1 MHEYQGF
8 TRAGRWGQ
16 KARATWAQWGSFL
29 PLPPNRFLSCQI
41 VPAQLPDVWAFVW
54 AVQVVM
60 QLGGGSSRGEGTP
73 VSTGALLGA
82 GHTLPTGRWVPPALG
97 PVVGNTPAVLSVFR
111 VLCPGG
117 DQAGAEPWP
126 EEVGDG
132 ATPCALAPRTGA
144 LAGQHETAKVGH
156 PHPKRRLGPCQLG
169 AGPCC
174 PPLRGFYLPAD
185 AWGLPGTIGSAPCQ
199 VDHEGGGRV
208 SGSLSQATPV
218 NSCVQQPGRSRPP
231 PHPARSPPS
240 AGTISTQTPS
250 TPRPSSRSA
259 WSPRPCL
266 HRMQS

>member
-1 MHEYQGF
+1 
-8 TRAGRWGQ
+8 
-16 KARATWAQWGSFL
+16 
-29 PLPPNRFLSCQI
+29 
-41 VPAQLPDVWAFVW
+41 
-54 AVQVVM
+54 M

-199 VDHEGGGRV
+199 VDHEGGG
-208 SGSLSQATPV
+208 GSQ
-218 NSCVQQPGRSRPP
+218 GHYHK
-231 PHPARSPPS
+231 PHPSIPVFNSRAGLAPLHTQLAAPHLLAPSPHRRPQRHAPARALPGAPDLVFTGCSPDS
-240 AGTISTQTPS
+240 ILAHTAGPKEK
-250 TPRPSSRSA
+250 
-259 WSPRPCL
+259 
-266 HRMQS
+266 

>member
-1 MHEYQGF
+1 
-8 TRAGRWGQ
+8 
-16 KARATWAQWGSFL
+16 
-29 PLPPNRFLSCQI
+29 
-41 VPAQLPDVWAFVW
+41 
-54 AVQVVM
+54 M